1 MQRYNAAAS
10 VASFSNFW
18 TESPMK
24 SASLAAIAAFVISF
38 FALTNTATA
47 SNTVD
52 FSDAGGTLSG
62 NNAGLSLSG
71 STLIA
76 ITGFN
81 GGGTITGNL
90 GSVSFNTGA
99 LISGSL
105 KQGGTLAGGG
115 AFTITGNG
123 TNGVPNGVLF
133 SGTFDNNVS
142 WTLTTLANH
151 THSYTLTGVVTGML
165 GSTSVSAVTVQL
177 TANTGKGFF
186 SGSTLISGG
195 DTTIASVPEP
205 STLGLF
211 VTGGLGILGMVR
223 RKLLSR

>member
-24 SASLAAIAAFVISF
+24 SASLAALAVLLISCL
-38 FALTNTATA
+38 ALTNTATA

-52 FSDAGGTLSG
+52 FSNAGATLSG

-71 STLIA
+71 FTLIA
-76 ITGFN
+76 I
-81 GGGTITGNL
+81 
-90 GSVSFNTGA
+90 
-99 LISGSL
+99 
-105 KQGGTLAGGG
+105 
-115 AFTITGNG
+115 
-123 TNGVPNGVLF
+123 
-133 SGTFDNNVS
+133 
-142 WTLTTLANH
+142 
-151 THSYTLTGVVTGML
+151 TGVVTGML

-177 TANTGKGFF
+177 TANTGMGFF